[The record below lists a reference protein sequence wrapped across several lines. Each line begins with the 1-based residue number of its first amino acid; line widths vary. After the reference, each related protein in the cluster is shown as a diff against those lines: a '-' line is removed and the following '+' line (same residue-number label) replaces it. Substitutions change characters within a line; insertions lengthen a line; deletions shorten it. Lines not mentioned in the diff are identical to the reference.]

1 MARLWRPAAR
11 GDPWDAANVASWTG
25 GESRIINHGQQLV
38 TLHFNGVNGRE
49 PDLQQIASV
58 LGGRSQL
65 VYSSCEAIQ
74 GRIVGQL
81 RIRVDTPLTA
91 ESLRLA
97 AQVAD
102 SVAVG

>member
-1 MARLWRPAAR
+1 M
-11 GDPWDAANVASWTG
+11 
-25 GESRIINHGQQLV
+25 

-58 LGGRSQL
+58 LGGRLQL